1 MRGSGWATASSASG
15 TARSGSYSTMIKS
28 RAAVATSSLIA
39 ATAATGSPTKR
50 TLSGASACS
59 SWLTGRMPKG
69 MGRSFP
75 VSTAFPPASRSALVV
90 SILTIFACGCG
101 LRSSLA
107 YSIRGKNK
115 SSAKIVAPVT
125 FAVASIFRR
134 ALPMTVWRLA
144 PAIQRLRRRLGLL
157 PAHAGGGQLHRLV
170 DLEVTGAAAEVAGQR
185 LLDRVA
191 GGARVGHEQGVGG
204 EEEGRRAVTALR
216 GAELGERILER
227 VQPAVRREPFDGGDA
242 PPGAGEAED
251 EAGEHGRAVDE
262 HGAGPALAQ
271 LAAVL
276 RARESRVFAQYF
288 EECFVGREGD
298 GRRLTIQLETDC
310 GFRVGHSAKRNLVPR
325 AARWHLNPMRK
336 AIRLIALVLAAGS
349 AGRLTAQAA
358 KPDSFRIRALAILR
372 TVPLIDGH
380 NDIPDAIRERGGFDS
395 GDFSASQPKL
405 MTDIPRMR
413 AGGMGGQFWA
423 AYVPVGTIHGEGPH
437 PAVYALEQID
447 LVRRLCRRY
456 PQALAMAATAADVER
471 NFRAGKISCLIGI
484 EGGHA
489 IENSLGALRMFYTL
503 GVRYMTLT
511 HWETIDWADAATD
524 SAKHGGLTPFGEDV
538 VREMNRL
545 GMLVDLSHV
554 SDSTMIDALRVS
566 RAPVIFSHSSAR
578 ALDSHVRNVPDSILR
593 LLARNGGVV
602 MTNFA
607 PDYVAGALRAYGDTL
622 SHGIARLRAAGL
634 RPAPLPPSV

>member
-1 MRGSGWATASSASG
+1 
-15 TARSGSYSTMIKS
+15 
-28 RAAVATSSLIA
+28 
-39 ATAATGSPTKR
+39 
-50 TLSGASACS
+50 
-59 SWLTGRMPKG
+59 
-69 MGRSFP
+69 
-75 VSTAFPPASRSALVV
+75 
-90 SILTIFACGCG
+90 
-101 LRSSLA
+101 
-107 YSIRGKNK
+107 
-115 SSAKIVAPVT
+115 
-125 FAVASIFRR
+125 
-134 ALPMTVWRLA
+134 
-144 PAIQRLRRRLGLL
+144 
-157 PAHAGGGQLHRLV
+157 
-170 DLEVTGAAAEVAGQR
+170 
-185 LLDRVA
+185 
-191 GGARVGHEQGVGG
+191 
-204 EEEGRRAVTALR
+204 
-216 GAELGERILER
+216 
-227 VQPAVRREPFDGGDA
+227 
-242 PPGAGEAED
+242 
-251 EAGEHGRAVDE
+251 
-262 HGAGPALAQ
+262 
-271 LAAVL
+271 
-276 RARESRVFAQYF
+276 
-288 EECFVGREGD
+288 
-298 GRRLTIQLETDC
+298 
-310 GFRVGHSAKRNLVPR
+310 
-325 AARWHLNPMRK
+325 MRK

-380 NDIPDAIRERGGFDS
+380 NDIPDAIRERGGLDS
-395 GDFSASQPKL
+395 VDFSASQPKL

-437 PAVYALEQID
+437 PAVYALEQIA

-489 IENSLGALRMFYTL
+489 IENSLGALRMFYAL

-607 PDYVAGALRAYGDTL
+607 PDYVSEALRAYGDTI
-622 SHGIARLRAAGL
+622 SQGIARLRAAGL
-634 RPAPLPPSV
+634 DSTAIRDSVRAWRDRAPKATLAQVADHMEHLRQVAGVDHVGLGSDFDGISSVPVGLEDVSKFPDLIAELLRRGWTAADVRKVAGLNILRVMRGAEAVATQMQATTR